1 MSVSN
6 KKADTKTLKDE
17 IWAILKE
24 IAESQKKGE
33 KQMEEFREDIKKSK
47 EEFDLSMK
55 KSEEK
60 HDREMEKFREN
71 LEKSREEFNL
81 SIEKINGTMGSWSHN
96 IGDFAEEYFQNSFE
110 QGKKNF
116 FGEHFDNIESN
127 VKNIEPRDEYDIVL
141 TNEKYVGIIEVKF
154 KGHVNNIPDILKKA
168 NNFRDDFPK
177 YKEHKI
183 YLGLASMSFYK
194 ELEEKCKNEG
204 IAIIKQVG
212 DNVIITDEHLKA
224 F

>member
-1 MSVSN
+1 MNNVW
-6 KKADTKTLKDE
+6 ATLDR
-17 IWAILKE
+17 
-24 IAESQKKGE
+24 IAKSHD
-33 KQMEEFREDIKKSK
+33 EFREDIKKSR
-47 EEFDLSMK
+47 EEFDLGMK
-55 KSEEK
+55 
-60 HDREMEKFREN
+60 
-71 LEKSREEFNL
+71 KSREEFDRR
-81 SIEKINGTMGSWSHN
+81 IEKINGTLGSWSHN

-116 FGEHFDNIESN
+116 LGEHFDVLRENMKGIKS
-127 VKNIEPRDEYDIVL
+127 EYDIVL
-141 TNEKYVGIIEVKF
+141 INGKCVGIIEVKF
-154 KGHVNNIPDILKKA
+154 KGHEKDVSNVVDKVKT
-168 NNFRDDFPK
+168 FREDFPD